1 MRRASPQETFIF
13 VKSLFKTV
21 FPVLTAAA
29 YLCGSLGSAAEWQW
43 SVPISSVTSSETN
56 AAPRAFLWIPPGC
69 RQVRAVVVGQHN
81 MEEEPIFEHP
91 KFRAALAELGF
102 AVVWVTPGW
111 DLFFRFDLG
120 AGEKFQEMMTA
131 LAAESG
137 YAELAT
143 APIVPLGHS
152 AAASYPWN
160 FAAWAPDRTLAVIS
174 VSGQW
179 PYYAD
184 QNTPDWAGRTVD
196 GVPGL
201 VSMGEYEAAEERAGT
216 GLQQRSD
223 HPKTALS
230 MLANPGAGHF
240 DVSDEKVEYLAFYLR
255 KAAQYRLPGTSPAGT
270 SPVKLT
276 PIDPTTGGWLADRW
290 HKDGK
295 PSAPAAPVGR
305 YKGDPKNAFWYFDEE
320 HAQMTEQFQ
329 ARDRGKKQ
337 QLVGYVQDGQ
347 VVEQNPKAH
356 AQVLLKFVPLE
367 DGISFRLT
375 GTFLDTVPEG
385 RPEKWTGLPKD
396 APVPHAAAGG
406 PVVISRI
413 CGPVE
418 QTGPDTWAI
427 RFYRMGMDN
436 TKRSNDIWLLASHP
450 GDAEFRRA
458 VQQSQLRFPLKNTAG
473 ADQKITFPKIPDQR
487 AGAQTVKLHA
497 TSDSGEPVHYYIREG
512 PAELDRD
519 TLHLTAIPPR
529 AKFPVKVTV
538 IAWQWGRSL
547 DPKLKT
553 AEPVE
558 QTFSI
563 VP

>member
-1 MRRASPQETFIF
+1 MKLLLKTIF
-13 VKSLFKTV
+13 PAL
-21 FPVLTAAA
+21 AAA
-29 YLCGSLGSAAEWQW
+29 TFLCGSPGHAAEWQW
-43 SVPISSVTSSETN
+43 SAPISSVISSETN

-69 RQVRAVVVGQHN
+69 QRVRAVVVGQHN

-111 DLFFRFDLG
+111 DLFFRFDQG
-120 AGEKFQEMMTA
+120 AGEKFEEMMTA

-160 FAAWAPDRTLAVIS
+160 FASWVPERTLAAIS

-179 PYYAD
+179 PYYVD
-184 QNTPDWAGRTVD
+184 KNTPDWGGRKVD

-201 VSMGEYEAAEERAGT
+201 VSMGEFEAAESRAGT

-223 HPKTALS
+223 QPNTALS

-240 DVSDEKVEYLAFYLR
+240 DVSDEKVEYLAFYLK
-255 KAAQYRLPGTSPAGT
+255 KAAQHRLPATAPGGNT
-270 SPVKLT
+270 PVKLK
-276 PIDPTTGGWLADRW
+276 PIDPSTDGWLADRW
-290 HKDGK
+290 HKDSG
-295 PSAPAAPVGR
+295 PSAPAAPVRR

-320 HAQMTEQFQ
+320 HARVTEEFQ
-329 ARDRGKKQ
+329 ARYRGKSQ
-337 QLVGYVQDGQ
+337 QLAGYIQDDQ
-347 VVEQNPKAH
+347 VVGQNLKAH
-356 AQVLLKFVPLE
+356 AQVLLKFLPLE
-367 DGISFRLT
+367 DGISFRLS
-375 GTFLDTVPEG
+375 GTFLNTVPEG
-385 RPEKWTGLPKD
+385 RPETWTGLPKGS
-396 APVPHAAAGG
+396 PVPHATDGG
-406 PVVISRI
+406 SVVISRI
-413 CGPVE
+413 CGPVM

-450 GDAEFRRA
+450 GDGEFRRA
-458 VQQSQLRFPLKNTAG
+458 VQQSQLRFPLKNSVG
-473 ADQKITFPKIPDQR
+473 ADQKITFPKIPNQR
-487 AGAQTVKLHA
+487 QGAQPVKLSA
-497 TSDSGEPVHYYIREG
+497 TSDSGEPVFYYVREG
-512 PAELDRD
+512 PAMLDLD
-519 TLHLTAIPPR
+519 TLTFTAIPSR

-538 IAWQWGRSL
+538 VAWQWGRSI

-558 QTFSI
+558 QTFHI
-563 VP
+563 VR